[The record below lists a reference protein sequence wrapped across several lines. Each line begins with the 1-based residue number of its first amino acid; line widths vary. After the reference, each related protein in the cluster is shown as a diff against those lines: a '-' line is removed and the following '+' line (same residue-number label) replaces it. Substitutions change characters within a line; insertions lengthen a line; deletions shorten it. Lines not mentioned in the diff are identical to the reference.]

1 LTVGPG
7 FRTVTYAL
15 DPRHGIGLILALLAL
30 RAAATTATLAGVG
43 AGGWFIPL
51 VIEGALLGRLMG
63 GLLGHP
69 TSSLFPVIG
78 IAAFL
83 GAGYRVPL
91 AAVMF
96 VAESTGR
103 PGFVVPGL
111 LAAVVAQLAMG
122 RSSMSSYQ
130 VAARAGHLER
140 RFGLPLSTAL
150 QTDVLTV
157 PPDATVAEFFWNHLV
172 GTRQTSVPVVE
183 GTACLGMVRL
193 DGLQDV
199 PREEWEATSVKD
211 VMRTDVPAASIT
223 WNLGRALAAME
234 DADTDR
240 LPVIDGAG

>member
-30 RAAATTATLAGVG
+30 RAAATTATLAGGG
-43 AGGWFIPL
+43 AGGLFIPL

-69 TSSLFPVIG
+69 NSSLFPVIG

-111 LAAVVAQLAMG
+111 LAAVVAQLLMG
-122 RSSMSSYQ
+122 RSSVSSYQ
-130 VAARAGHLER
+130 MAARAGHLER
-140 RFGLPLSTAL
+140 RFELPISTAL

-157 PPDATVAEFFWNHLV
+157 PPDATIAEFFWHHLV
-172 GTRQTSVPVVE
+172 GSRQTSVPVVD
-183 GTACLGMVRL
+183 GAVYLGMVRL
-193 DGLQDV
+193 DEIHAVHQ
-199 PREEWEATSVKD
+199 EA
-211 VMRTDVPAASIT
+211 
-223 WNLGRALAAME
+223 WN
-234 DADTDR
+234 
-240 LPVIDGAG
+240 